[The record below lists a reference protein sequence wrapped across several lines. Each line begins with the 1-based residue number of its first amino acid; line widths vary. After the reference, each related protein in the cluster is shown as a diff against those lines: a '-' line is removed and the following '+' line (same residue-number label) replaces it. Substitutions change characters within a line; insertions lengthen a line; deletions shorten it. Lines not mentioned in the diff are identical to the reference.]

1 MTKIKFG
8 QIGVGNWGKNLLRN
22 FDNHPDTNLIAV
34 SDVSTET
41 LAAVG
46 LQYPSVQ
53 LLEDA
58 HNLIQHPEIEAVV
71 IATEPVTHYKFALE
85 ALKAGKHVFV
95 EKPMTLVPKESE
107 SLVELAERN
116 NRILMVGHILEY
128 HPAYRKAKDL
138 MDSGQLGSVH
148 YMYSTRVNL
157 GIIRKDENALWSLAP
172 HDISIAMMFMQDIP
186 IQVVCTGQSFLQPG
200 VEDVIFLTIHFS
212 HQRMAHVHCSWLD
225 PHKVRKLTVVGS
237 KKMVVV
243 DDMEANEK
251 VRIYDKG
258 VEKKPKYAN
267 YSEMLTL
274 RNGDIQIPR
283 LEMREPLRLECD
295 QFINSIRSGKNPPSD
310 GKDGHMVVKILAA
323 ADKSLKNGGKPIKM
337 S

>member
-34 SDVSTET
+34 SDVSKEI

-46 LQYPSVQ
+46 RQYPSVQ
-53 LLEDA
+53 LLENA
-58 HNLIQHPEIEAVV
+58 QNLIQHPETEAVI

-107 SLVELAERN
+107 SLVELAKKN

-128 HPAYRKAKDL
+128 HPAYRKAKEL
-138 MDSGQLGSVH
+138 MDSGELGAVH

-172 HDISIAMMFMQDIP
+172 HDISIALMFMQNLP
-186 IQVVCTGQSFLQPG
+186 IQVACTGQSFLQPG
-200 VEDVIFLTIHFS
+200 IEDVVFLTMHFS

-283 LEMREPLRLECD
+283 LEMKEPLRLECD
-295 QFINSIRSGKNPPSD
+295 QFIKSIRSGKNPPSD

-323 ADKSLKNGGKPIKM
+323 ADKSLKNGGKPIKI

>member
-1 MTKIKFG
+1 MNKIKFS

-22 FDNHPDTNLIAV
+22 FANHPDTELVAV
-34 SDVSTET
+34 SDVSKDT

-46 LQYPSVQ
+46 KQYPSAQ
-53 LLEDA
+53 LMENAKD
-58 HNLIQHPEIEAVV
+58 LINHTETDAVV
-71 IATEPVTHYKFALE
+71 IATEPVTHYQFALQ
-85 ALKAGKHVFV
+85 ALRSGKHVFV
-95 EKPMTLVPKESE
+95 EKPMTLVPGESE
-107 SLVELAERN
+107 TLVELAEKQ

-128 HPAYRKAKDL
+128 HPAYRKAKEL
-138 MDSGQLGSVH
+138 MDSGELGDVH

-172 HDISIAMMFMQDIP
+172 HDISIALMFMQDVP
-186 IQVVCTGQSFLQPG
+186 IQVTCTGQAFIQPG
-200 VEDVIFLTIHFS
+200 IEDVVFITIHFS
-212 HQRMAHVHCSWLD
+212 NQRMAHVHCSWLD

-258 VEKKPKYAN
+258 VERKPKYAT

-283 LEMREPLRLECD
+283 IEMREPLRFECD
-295 QFINSIRSGKNPPSD
+295 QFIKSMQTGIKPPSD
-310 GKDGHMVVKILAA
+310 GEDGLLVVKILAA
-323 ADKSLKNGGKPIKM
+323 ADISLKSGGEPVKL